1 MSAWQ
6 DHLMR
11 LVQGETTSHRAS
23 TTSRASEPLSL
34 VALVAMLGEPA
45 IATSQKTVRA
55 RVGGAGA
62 AEADEPGEIATVPR
76 ELLVS
81 AFGTVAASELTGQV
95 RRDLTDRVRLLLD
108 EELLRF
114 LEVLDSAGQVDPV
127 AAVRLYQ
134 AEYSVE
140 AVR

>member
-1 MSAWQ
+1 M
-6 DHLMR
+6 
-11 LVQGETTSHRAS
+11 G
-23 TTSRASEPLSL
+23 PLSL
-34 VALVAMLGEPA
+34 VTLVAMLGEPA
-45 IATSQKTVRA
+45 IATGQQSAQA
-55 RVGGAGA
+55 RVGGPGGPGGTG
-62 AEADEPGEIATVPR
+62 ADEPGEIATVPR

>member
-1 MSAWQ
+1 MQQRSSGGGAQSSAAA
-6 DHLMR
+6 R
-11 LVQGETTSHRAS
+11 EG
-23 TTSRASEPLSL
+23 
-34 VALVAMLGEPA
+34 PA
-45 IATSQKTVRA
+45 RPADAGGAARQA
-55 RVGGAGA
+55 RVGGPGA
-62 AEADEPGEIATVPR
+62 AEADGPGEIATAPR